1 MLLVGVDC
9 AGPGS
14 GAQGVLFV
22 HESADLAEDVGV
34 VHRWPSHSM
43 IRSGTA
49 TVLRSDHGTPR
60 KTRMRL
66 ATAKCVVPP
75 EITWQP
81 TGNGE
86 VNVRLTA
93 SPPRPVEVEVMT
105 AGLWYFA
112 RREQGRHH

>member
-1 MLLVGVDC
+1 MLLVGVDS

-14 GAQGVLFV
+14 GAQGVFFV
-22 HESADLAEDVGV
+22 HEFADLAENIGV
-34 VHRWPSHSM
+34 VHRWPSHFM

-49 TVLRSDHGTPR
+49 TVLRSDHGRPR

-81 TGNGE
+81 IGNGE
-86 VNVRLTA
+86 VNVKLTA
-93 SPPRPVEVEVMT
+93 FPPRPLEVMAT
-105 AGLWYFA
+105 GLWYFA
-112 RREQGRHH
+112 RREQGLHH